1 MSVRLRHWFA
11 SRAARLS
18 LSVTLV
24 SPTMM
29 GLPVLASADSIAKTT
44 APTPFIAQYKA
55 TYNGSEFED
64 VVSRK
69 LERLPD
75 GTYRHSY
82 SADHL
87 LYFLHEESLLELKG
101 CNVQPLRYIS
111 RRGNV
116 LRKREKTIDFDW
128 KQNVAHYNDEGVTG
142 DFKLL
147 PDTVD
152 PMSVYLRIAC
162 QITPELQVLTYPETD
177 DDNIEMRE
185 YRTLGMETLDTPTG
199 KIETVRIERVH
210 KNKKRQTY
218 IWLMASNPV
227 VVVRVRQND
236 TDGSVYSLDLT
247 SWKALSAK

>member
-1 MSVRLRHWFA
+1 MS
-11 SRAARLS
+11 SRRRRWLATRVTSLS
-18 LSVTLV
+18 LALALFSC
-24 SPTMM
+24 P
-29 GLPVLASADSIAKTT
+29 PVYAAEPIAKTS
-44 APTPFIAQYKA
+44 APTPFVAQYKA

-69 LERLPD
+69 LERLAD

-101 CNVQPLRYIS
+101 CNAQPLRYIS
-111 RRGNV
+111 KRGNMF
-116 LRKREKTIDFDW
+116 RKREKTIDFDW
-128 KQNVAHYNDEGVTG
+128 KRGIARYNNEGATG
-142 DFKLL
+142 EFKLV

-152 PMSVYLRIAC
+152 PMSVFLRIAC
-162 QITPELQVLTYPETD
+162 QITPEMQVLSFPETD
-177 DDNIEMRE
+177 DDEIDVRE
-185 YRTLGMETLDTPTG
+185 YRTLGTETIETPTG

-218 IWLMASNPV
+218 IWLMSSNPV
-227 VVVRVRQND
+227 VVVRVRQQD

-247 SWKALSAK
+247 HWKPISAK